1 MSAKTLSGWMDLE
14 QTHRLISNKIVIEA
28 HTERKVG
35 NEKERKF
42 TFAIN
47 CCSRKLSQKE
57 NDSISD
63 YRLPATVDS

>member
-1 MSAKTLSGWMDLE
+1 MDLE
-14 QTHRLISNKIVIEA
+14 HTHRLIYNKIVTEA
-28 HTERKVG
+28 HIDRKVEK
-35 NEKERKF
+35 EKERKF

-57 NDSISD
+57 NDTISD

>member
-14 QTHRLISNKIVIEA
+14 HTHRLIYNKIVTEA
-28 HTERKVG
+28 HIDRTVEKK
-35 NEKERKF
+35 KERKF
-42 TFAIN
+42 TLAIN